1 MTGTGTKPRL
11 AKLFMFNSN
20 WGQKEGMESEKIIY
34 FWPSETGLNEKNNN
48 VGLVEAVVT
57 FGQTF
62 SATPS
67 HSLHTQKTRTVWR
80 QVETG
85 IFLVITVNIPWVKKQ
100 TKEGDVHEYR
110 PDEVSDKVLLG
121 IVDKAYSMFCLFF
134 GGVHHILETKHDD
147 EVKVR
152 ERAVLQ
158 DRVSH
163 FFTRYLATLKLDQS
177 SITDM
182 WSGVQY
188 LPLEAEPFLRVQTL
202 VNRCM
207 MEYPDIESCLFLQQ
221 GQLVWSEV
229 KPDVTRLLV
238 HYLTTTLLPSLTS
251 STSPT
256 SSVAHQGRWLVPGNS
271 SHMVLPQVHFQ
282 SDKHHPRNLVVFH
295 AINSTL
301 CLLLK
306 DQPSESFYDRFSD
319 TMGPLVS
326 NLSADLTHIW
336 ATHNDV
342 NSATSRKNDSSD
354 SVKFIYYNGAN
365 FALKSTVEAGHESV
379 INLAAD
385 LTSDLGGEDGEVV
398 GKLNNDHWLVV
409 RMAGLRTVVIIL
421 NMKNLNLLEVSEE
434 VMKLDK
440 SCFAKICLL

>member
-1 MTGTGTKPRL
+1 MASTGSKPRL
-11 AKLFMFNSN
+11 AKLFMFNTN
-20 WGQKEGMESEKIIY
+20 WGLKEGMENEKIIY
-34 FWPSETGLNEKNNN
+34 FWPNETGLNEKINN

-62 SATPS
+62 SSTPS
-67 HSLHTQKTRTVWR
+67 QSLHTQKTRTVWR
-80 QVETG
+80 QVENG
-85 IFLVITVNIPWVKKQ
+85 IFLVLTVSIPWVKKQ
-100 TKEGDVHEYR
+100 TKEGDVHEYK
-110 PDEVSDKVLLG
+110 PDEISDKVLLG
-121 IVDKAYSMFCLFF
+121 ILDKAYSMFCLFS
-134 GGVHHILETKHDD
+134 GGVHHILDTKNDD
-147 EVKVR
+147 R
-152 ERAVLQ
+152 EVLQ

-188 LPLEAEPFLRVQTL
+188 LPLDAEPFLRVQTL

-207 MEYPDIESCLFLQQ
+207 MEFPDIESCLFLQQ

-229 KPDVTRLLV
+229 KPDVTKLLV
-238 HYLTTTLLPSLTS
+238 HYLTTTLLPSLTTSSPQSS
-251 STSPT
+251 STVT
-256 SSVAHQGRWLVPGNS
+256 HQGRWLVPGNS
-271 SHMVLPQVHFQ
+271 SHKVLPQVHFQ
-282 SDKHHPRNLVVFH
+282 SDKHHPRNLVVYH

-301 CLLLK
+301 CLLLNEE
-306 DQPSESFYDRFSD
+306 PSENFYRRFSD
-319 TMGPLVS
+319 TMGPLMS

-336 ATHNDV
+336 ASHHNDI
-342 NSATSRKNDSSD
+342 NSTTSRKNDSSD

-385 LTSDLGGEDGEVV
+385 LTSDLCGQDGEVV
-398 GKLNNDHWLVV
+398 GKLNNDNWLLV